1 MGEYTDLPPPIK
13 GIDQSLPKRAQADL
27 TCPDARNVRGF
38 PASAGAQTVGGR
50 DGTAKAFTNAAGG
63 TTGVTITGLEVATR
77 AFNTSPTTVGTYQF
91 VTDSFSD
98 YSFPTAYNG
107 YTIGQELRGRYLR
120 FSRRL
125 TEWGMNGWQ
134 GTASPPGVS
143 ITLVRGGGFPDHLSA
158 LSNFADTYSMGLM
171 VTEDTQNDV
180 SITLNCY
187 RRARTVD
194 FVDCTNI
201 GPFVR
206 GHQNLGGFVW
216 AYLQRQGDDNS
227 VKLVIVS
234 VIGNAETQ
242 LAAGEATSLSGS
254 STISNNCTIRL
265 TATTAGLTATWRW
278 PDENIDQTVGV
289 SSTVGVKTAYVKY
302 DTLAVSQFV
311 LGETVTRGAGNTGVV
326 LEDVYDGAN
335 DGFLY
340 LYVTAGTFAA
350 GGLTSGT
357 SGTTATA
364 LAQIETRDN
373 ARGGWFFKSPAT
385 SVPGGEPGYFRR
397 VSNMQYAKLVPPA
410 AEVIAEIYGTSEFP
424 GAGRYLLPA
433 NWEAYDINSAN
444 ASDVTRIWG
453 GQTGY
458 STNTA
463 SIVPLVDSQE
473 DVILGPNTSR
483 LTRTGLMTI
492 ELWGTTPPT
501 EHYDVE
507 VRLRDITGSVDD
519 GIGAIFCMERL
530 Y

>member
-1 MGEYTDLPPPIK
+1 V
-13 GIDQSLPKRAQADL
+13 DQSLPKRAQADL

-50 DGTAKAFTNAAGG
+50 DGTAKAFINAAGG
-63 TTGVTITGLEVATR
+63 TTGVTITGLEVAVR
-77 AFNTSPTTVGTYQF
+77 AFNTSPTTIGTYQF

-120 FSRRL
+120 FSRSL
-125 TEWGMNGWQ
+125 TQWGATGWQ
-134 GTASPPGVS
+134 GTASPPQTS

-158 LSNFADTYSMGLM
+158 LSNFADGYGLGLA

-187 RRARTVD
+187 RRARSID

-206 GHQNLGGFVW
+206 GHANLSGFVW

-234 VIGNAETQ
+234 VIGDDETQ
-242 LAAGEATSLSGS
+242 LAAGETTSLSGS

-265 TATTAGLTATWRW
+265 QATSAGLTATWKW

-289 SSTVGVKTAYVKY
+289 SSTVGVKTAHVKY
-302 DTLAVSQFV
+302 NTLGGTGAFV
-311 LGETVTRGAGNTGVV
+311 LGDPITLGVSTATGVV
-326 LEDVYDGAN
+326 LEDVYDGGT
-335 DGFLY
+335 DGFLSI
-340 LYVTAGTFAA
+340 YVTSGTFAA
-350 GGLTSGT
+350 GSLTTASG

-364 LAQIETRDN
+364 LSEIETRDN

-397 VSNMQYAKLVPPA
+397 VSNMQFAKLVPPVP
-410 AEVIAEIYGTSEFP
+410 EVVAEIYGTTEFS
-424 GAGRYLLPA
+424 GAGRYLLPP
-433 NWEAYDINSAN
+433 NWEAYDL
-444 ASDVTRIWG
+444 DVAQAGAGLYRVVA

-463 SIVPLVDSQE
+463 SRVPLVDSTE
-473 DVILGPNTSR
+473 RVILGPNTTR
-483 LTRTGLMTI
+483 LTRSGLLTI
-492 ELWGTTPPT
+492 EVWGTTPPT

-507 VRLRDITGSVDD
+507 VRLRDIDGTVDD
-519 GIGAIFCMERL
+519 GIGAVFCMEDF